1 MTRRHAYLLVSGVAW
16 GGFLLVI
23 AWTAAFLA
31 GVVVDPTVDAS
42 LRHPQR
48 LPTAGA
54 VGVDVGLLLL
64 FAVQHS
70 VMARRPVKERL
81 RRWLPAELER
91 ATYVLA
97 TDACLVL
104 LLLLWQPW
112 DGQVWLVE
120 GPLATVL
127 WVLCAAGWL
136 LAIVATNAVDH
147 LELVGLRQAGWG
159 RRHHL
164 AGDGSTSSLHVTGLY
179 AVVRHPLMTG
189 LLLAFWATPRMSAP
203 HLLFATATTA
213 YVAVGIHFEERDL
226 RRTFGRAYA
235 DYAARVPALLP
246 ILRPRVTRP

>member
-16 GGFLLVI
+16 GGFLLVV

-31 GVVVDPTVDAS
+31 GAVVDPTVDAS
-42 LRHPQR
+42 LSHPQR
-48 LPTAGA
+48 PATGWA
-54 VGVDVGLLLL
+54 VAVDLGLLLL
-64 FAVQHS
+64 FAAQHS

-112 DGQVWLVE
+112 DTQVWLVD
-120 GPLATVL
+120 GPVATVL
-127 WVLCAAGWL
+127 RVLCAAGWL
-136 LAIVATNAVDH
+136 LAIVATDAVDH

-159 RRHHL
+159 RRPHL
-164 AGDGSTSSLHVTGLY
+164 ADDGGTGSLHVTGLY

-203 HLLFATATTA
+203 HLLFAGAATA
-213 YVAVGIHFEERDL
+213 YVAVGIRFEERDL
-226 RRTFGRAYA
+226 RRTFGPAYA

-246 ILRPRVTRP
+246 TLRPRVTRP